1 MEERLQKVLASAGV
15 ASRREAEKYI
25 LAGRVKVNGKIVKEL
40 GTKVGEKAFILVDGK
55 PIKREKKAYY
65 LFYKPRGVV
74 TTMTDPQ
81 GRRTVADFAKDFDD
95 FHDWQNQ
102 LLYDFAK
109 ADTDVVLAGNFI
121 FFRFSKEQKEKWFSN
136 KYEEF
141 SKIVATVTAENF
153 HEFATINKLQE
164 TISSSDSIV
173 SYVMDGMSDIHRF
186 DDMIR
191 MIDSNEW
198 YVIENAI
205 KLSFDEEK

>member
-1 MEERLQKVLASAGV
+1 MVSDSE
-15 ASRREAEKYI
+15 I
-25 LAGRVKVNGKIVKEL
+25 
-40 GTKVGEKAFILVDGK
+40 
-55 PIKREKKAYY
+55 
-65 LFYKPRGVV
+65 
-74 TTMTDPQ
+74 
-81 GRRTVADFAKDFDD
+81 
-95 FHDWQNQ
+95 
-102 LLYDFAK
+102 
-109 ADTDVVLAGNFI
+109 LAGNFI
-121 FFRFSKEQKEKWFSN
+121 FFRFSQEQKEKWFSN
-136 KYEEF
+136 KYGEF